1 MTVSTQ
7 SVNSRYRGLILSIA
21 AFLALIGVLL
31 AFTFYTSSVL
41 ERNTTLVNISNKT
54 ANNAQAII
62 KDLFDLQ
69 SSVGEHINSPHQK
82 RVRERLENNTQD
94 INRLLTSMREG
105 SEYIDDADNSYQ
117 IPNITTA
124 TEVAALNEAQQD
136 WDKLKPL
143 ITAYLKGASDIR
155 IDSSDE
161 LALAY
166 EQAKTS
172 SLRMNDALD
181 RLTSEVYNE
190 TERQANTIR
199 LIQILG
205 VAAIFAYFLIF
216 VFFFVR
222 RLRDTDAEALAARRE
237 TQEIM
242 ETVNTGLF
250 LLDKDLNI
258 GQQHSRAL
266 NGIIGEERLAG
277 ENFADVLRGRIS
289 DKDLKTTR
297 QFIEQLYN
305 PRVKE
310 KLVDSLNPLHKVMLH
325 NASGEESTTSRFL
338 DFKFSRVY
346 EDKDIARILV
356 NVNDVSDAVYLEQ
369 RLEKERSQND
379 MQIEML
385 TTILNVNPKIINEFI
400 NNTKVHIDKMNN
412 ILKNPGSS
420 QFELEGKLNA
430 IYREMHSLKGEA
442 SALKLHSFTKI
453 ASDAEDKL
461 DALQNQGKLSGNNF
475 LPLAVHLDD
484 LLSLSNTIETLG
496 ERINQAAPKA
506 PSSANPVASIKTAP
520 QPSIVQAQVEDVATT
535 SINFDG
541 GNEVDLSD
549 ESDDEYLSYYQD
561 FAKDIAVR
569 QGKQIQL
576 NGHNLAHINI
586 PERLKQPIKEISIQ
600 LLRNAVVHGI
610 ESPEARQSVGKS
622 AIGSIDL
629 EMQRD
634 NQNLIIA
641 LQDDGQGIDYEGIR
655 HKLIADGRF
664 AAEEANQMTHGDL
677 LKTLFASGF
686 STKEQ
691 ADEDGGRGVGLDV
704 IKALV
709 KEHNGKL
716 NVNTEL
722 GKMTRFV
729 ITLPAA

>member
-1 MTVSTQ
+1 MATTH
-7 SVNSRYRGLILSIA
+7 NIDNKRYHSLIISIA
-21 AFLALIGVLL
+21 LFLSLIGALL
-31 AFTFYTSSVL
+31 AFTFYTSSLL
-41 ERNTTLVNISNKT
+41 ERNTVLIDQTNQV
-54 ANNAQAII
+54 ANSAQAVI
-62 KDLFDLQ
+62 KDLFDLD
-69 SSVGEHINSPHQK
+69 SSYGEDTNSPHIQ
-82 RVRERLENNTQD
+82 RVLERLEQNATLITSSINAIEQGGKITD
-94 INRLLTSMREG
+94 IDGKSYNLPKINSQSQNQITAANEQWQLLEPKIQA
-105 SEYIDDADNSYQ
+105 YLKDADN
-117 IPNITTA
+117 IM
-124 TEVAALNEAQQD
+124 V
-136 WDKLKPL
+136 
-143 ITAYLKGASDIR
+143 
-155 IDSSDE
+155 DSSDE
-161 LALAY
+161 LTQAV

-172 SLRMNDALD
+172 SLLINDSLD
-181 RLTSEVYNE
+181 QLTDEVFINA
-190 TERQANTIR
+190 ERQADTIR

-506 PSSANPVASIKTAP
+506 PSSANPVAPIKTAP
-520 QPSIVQAQVEDVATT
+520 QPSIGQAQVADVATT

-541 GNEVDLSD
+541 GSEVDLSD

-569 QGKQIQL
+569 QGKQVQL

>member
-1 MTVSTQ
+1 MATTY
-7 SVNSRYRGLILSIA
+7 NTENKRYHSLIISIA
-21 AFLALIGVLL
+21 LFLSLIGALL
-31 AFTFYTSSVL
+31 AFTFYTSSLL
-41 ERNTTLVNISNKT
+41 ERNTVLIDRTNQV
-54 ANNAQAII
+54 ANSAQAVI
-62 KDLFDLQ
+62 KDLFDLD
-69 SSVGEHINSPHQK
+69 SSYGEDTNSPHIQ
-82 RVRERLENNTQD
+82 RVLERLQQD
-94 INRLLTSMREG
+94 TALITSSIAALEQGGTITSVDGKSYDLPKVNRQSQIKVNEANDEWKLLEPKIQA
-105 SEYIDDADNSYQ
+105 YLKDADN
-117 IPNITTA
+117 
-124 TEVAALNEAQQD
+124 VMV
-136 WDKLKPL
+136 
-143 ITAYLKGASDIR
+143 
-155 IDSSDE
+155 DSSDN
-161 LALAY
+161 LTQAV

-172 SLRMNDALD
+172 SLFINESLD
-181 RLTSEVYNE
+181 QLTNEVFINA
-190 TERQANTIR
+190 ERQADTIR

-266 NGIIGEERLAG
+266 NGIIGEDRLAG

-520 QPSIVQAQVEDVATT
+520 QPSIVQAQVADVATT
-535 SINFDG
+535 SINFDS

-561 FAKDIAVR
+561 FAKNIAVR
-569 QGKQIQL
+569 QGKKVQL

-610 ESPEARQSVGKS
+610 ESPEARQSAGKS
-622 AIGSIDL
+622 VIGSIDL

-664 AAEEANQMTHGDL
+664 GAEEANQMTHGDL